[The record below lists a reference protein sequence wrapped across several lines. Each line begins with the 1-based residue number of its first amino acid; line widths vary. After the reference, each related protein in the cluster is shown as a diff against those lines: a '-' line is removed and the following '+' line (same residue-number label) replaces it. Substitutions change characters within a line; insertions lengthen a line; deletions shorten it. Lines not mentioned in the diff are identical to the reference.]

1 MIGQIELADSETAL
15 YAEVSEAERRSLV
28 DHDVNRA
35 RQAGQAAK
43 QLFRSLQRREAI
55 PETRLRY
62 FADREYSA
70 SDTRT
75 SRRERFLRNAHTEDA
90 MYEHPHFWRY
100 VLYFVNGADLPS
112 AVVERFVGLARDSMR
127 EYNTLSSFAKQASRQ
142 LPGDRGTKADEF
154 FKLAIDCDCPLNEA
168 IGVRRAVMQAR

>member
-1 MIGQIELADSETAL
+1 MIGQIELTDSETAL
-15 YAEVSEAERRSLV
+15 YVQVSEADRRSLV
-28 DHDVNRA
+28 DHDFNRA

-43 QLFRSLQRREAI
+43 ELFRSLQRRHSI
-55 PETRLRY
+55 PEKRLRY

-90 MYEHPHFWRY
+90 MYEHPHFWKY
-100 VLYFVNGADLPS
+100 VLYFINGADLPS
-112 AVVERFVGLARDSMR
+112 AIVDRFAELARDSMR
-127 EYNTLSSFAKQASRQ
+127 DYNTLSSFARRASRQ
-142 LPGDRGTKADEF
+142 LPGDHGTKADEF
-154 FKLAIDCDCPLNEA
+154 FKLAIDCDCPLTEA

>member
-1 MIGQIELADSETAL
+1 MIGQIELTDGETAL
-15 YAEVSEAERRSLV
+15 YAEVSEAEHRSLV
-28 DHDVNRA
+28 DHDFNRA

-43 QLFRSLQRREAI
+43 ELFRSLQHRDAI
-55 PETRLRY
+55 PEKRLRY

-90 MYEHPHFWRY
+90 MYEHPHFWKY
-100 VLYFVNGADLPS
+100 ILYFINGADLPS
-112 AVVERFVGLARDSMR
+112 AMVERFVELAKDSMR
-127 EYNTLSSFAKQASRQ
+127 EYNTLSSFARQASRQ

-154 FKLAIDCDCPLNEA
+154 FKLVIDCDCPLNEA